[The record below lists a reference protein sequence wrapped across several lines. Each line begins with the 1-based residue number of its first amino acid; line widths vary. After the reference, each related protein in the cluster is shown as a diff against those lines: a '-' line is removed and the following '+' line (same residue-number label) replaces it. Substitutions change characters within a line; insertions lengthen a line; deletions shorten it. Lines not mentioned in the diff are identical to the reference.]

1 MSKAGAPGQCRP
13 YRLVVVGP
21 SGVGKTAIIE
31 HLIYGNHVVGKV
43 ELFTARCFIDN

>member
-1 MSKAGAPGQCRP
+1 MSKQAGPPRVPPGQNRP
-13 YRLVVVGP
+13 YRLVVVGA

-43 ELFTARCFIDN
+43 ELSSF

>member
-1 MSKAGAPGQCRP
+1 MSKAGLPGQTRP
-13 YRLVVVGP
+13 YRLVVVGA

-43 ELFTARCFIDN
+43 GILI